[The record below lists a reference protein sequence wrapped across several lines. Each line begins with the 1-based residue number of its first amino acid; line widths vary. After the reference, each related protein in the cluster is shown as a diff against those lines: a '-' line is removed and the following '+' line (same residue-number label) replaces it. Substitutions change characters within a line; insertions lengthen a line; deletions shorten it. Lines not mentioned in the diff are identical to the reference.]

1 MDNFL
6 FRKGIPK
13 MSDST
18 LSTEPEDQRRGVT
31 AFFKDVY
38 LIWITERPTQ
48 FAAAVAYF
56 AIFSIVPI
64 MYLSF
69 FVTER
74 ITATLFIE
82 EWFFIQLSDILGTE
96 IALTL
101 QTAIS
106 DMAIRTTSVS
116 IVASLIGFV
125 VLLFTASTIFF
136 QLQHTLNTIWK
147 IPPNESRATRDFV
160 HGRLMAF
167 VMLLGVILVLILSAT
182 ISLIISFVQ
191 RVIDLPI
198 LLHVLNFAA
207 FAGLLILS
215 CALIFKVL
223 PNAKV
228 AWRDVWVGAATF
240 GLPVTMGL
248 ALIGTIITSNRFTSP
263 FEAAGMTAIFLMG
276 FYFLGQF
283 FVLGAVVTRVYADK
297 YGAGISPLSSQKALT

>member
-1 MDNFL
+1 MDDFL
-6 FRKGIPK
+6 FQKGVPK

-18 LSTEPEDQRRGVT
+18 ITTEPEDQQEGVR

-56 AIFSIVPI
+56 AVFSIVPI

-82 EWFFIQLSDILGTE
+82 EWFFIQLSDLFGPE
-96 IALTL
+96 IALSL
-101 QTAIS
+101 QTAII
-106 DMAIRTTSVS
+106 DMAVRTTSDS
-116 IVASLIGFV
+116 ILASVIGFV
-125 VLLFTASTIFF
+125 VLLFTASTMFF
-136 QLQHTLNTIWK
+136 QLQFALNSIWK
-147 IPPNESRATRDFV
+147 IPANESKATRDYV
-160 HGRLMAF
+160 RGRLMAF

-182 ISLIISFVQ
+182 VSLLISLLQ
-191 RVIDLPI
+191 GVIDIPI
-198 LLHVLNFAA
+198 LLSVLSFAA
-207 FAGLLILS
+207 FAGLITLS
-215 CALIFKVL
+215 SALIYKVL

-228 AWRDVWVGAATF
+228 SWRDVWVGALTF
-240 GLPVTMGL
+240 GLPVTLGL
-248 ALIGTIITSNRFTSP
+248 ALIGTIITSSRFTSP
-263 FEAAGMTAIFLMG
+263 FEAAGMTAIILMG

-297 YGAGISPLSSQKALT
+297 HGTGISPHEP

>member
-1 MDNFL
+1 MDDF
-6 FRKGIPK
+6 FYRKGIPK

-18 LSTEPEDQRRGVT
+18 LTTEPEDQQGGVK

-38 LIWITERPTQ
+38 LIWITERPAQ

-64 MYLSF
+64 MYVSF
-69 FVTER
+69 FVMER
-74 ITATLFIE
+74 ISATLFIE
-82 EWFFIQLSDILGTE
+82 EWFFTELSDILGSE

-101 QTAIS
+101 QTAVT
-106 DMAIRTTSVS
+106 DMAIKTTSGS
-116 IVASLIGFV
+116 ILASVIGFV

-136 QLQHTLNTIWK
+136 QLQFALNTIWK
-147 IPPNESRATRDFV
+147 IPPNRSRATRDFV
-160 HGRLMAF
+160 RGRLMAF

-182 ISLIISFVQ
+182 ISLLFSFVQ

-198 LLHVLNFAA
+198 LLPVLSFAV
-207 FAGLLILS
+207 FAGLITLS

-228 AWRDVWVGAATF
+228 SWRDVWVGAVAF
-240 GLPVTMGL
+240 GFPITIGL
-248 ALIGTIITSNRFTSP
+248 ALIGTIFTSARFTSP
-263 FEAAGMTAIFLMG
+263 SEAAGMTAIFLMG
-276 FYFLGQF
+276 FYFIGQF

-297 YGAGISPLSSQKALT
+297 YGTGISPFSS